1 MGRNIKEL
9 LDGLIPKNNSNDF
22 ISGDPVQ
29 IPHSYTN
36 ERDVEISA
44 LITAIISWGSRKA
57 ILSAAY
63 KLKQGWDAVGG
74 PYKWIMD
81 KEFTK
86 IGDEQP
92 IYRTLKGKAFKMV
105 CANLYC
111 VYKTSPSLGYYLK
124 NKCGCDRVYT
134 AMCLLG
140 DSILDPAHIGSS
152 LKGGV
157 KKRLCMLFRWLVRDD
172 IADLGVWSHL
182 WLKSDLYAV
191 LDVHV
196 LKSIRVLGLN
206 DRRTLDWKTVEAVTE
221 RLREL
226 DPNDPVKYD
235 YSLFIYGNSIHKNK

>member
-1 MGRNIKEL
+1 MERNIKEL
-9 LDGLIPKNNSNDF
+9 LDRLLQEIDPNDF
-22 ISGDPVQ
+22 ISKDPVQ
-29 IPHSYTN
+29 IPHSYTDA
-36 ERDVEISA
+36 RDVEISA
-44 LITAIISWGSRKA
+44 VIVSIISWGTRKA

-63 KLKQGWDAVGG
+63 NLKQDWDACGG
-74 PYKWIMD
+74 PYNWLMS

-92 IYRTLKGKAFKMV
+92 IYRTLKGSAFKMV

-111 VYKTSPSLGYYLK
+111 VYKMSSTLGYYLK

-172 IADLGVWSHL
+172 ISDLGTWGGL
-182 WLKSDLYAV
+182 WDKSDLYAV

-196 LKSIRVLGLN
+196 LKAVRLLGLN
-206 DRRTLDWKTVEAVTE
+206 DRRTLNWETVRAVTE

-226 DPNDPVKYD
+226 DPNDPAKYD
-235 YSLFIYGNSIHKNK
+235 YALFIYGLKKGK